1 MFRAMRRASSVALL
15 ILANAITIFAQ
26 TPQQPRDARLVSP
39 EVAADHRVTFRF
51 RGPNCKAVAVFVRG
65 MQRPISMQKDEQGV
79 WSVTTEPLEPDFYI
93 YSIIA
98 DGVPL
103 VDPSNVLVTASLGF
117 PASTLHVPGPPSLLW
132 EINDV
137 AHCQIHHHL
146 YKSAV
151 VGDQRNF
158 FVYTPPGYDPSAK
171 TRYPVLY
178 LLHGANFDATSWIGV
193 GFANVILDNL
203 IAQQKAVPMVV
214 VMPLGYGFPVSD
226 VIALGGGGRDSDIPP
241 AIRDQNFA
249 KFSTA
254 LLQEVMP
261 QVESSYAVIK
271 DRKAHAIVGSSMGGT
286 ESLLTGLNNLDKF
299 AWIGGL
305 SSGGLPEEFDK
316 DFPGLDAKANDQL
329 RLLWIAC
336 GTEDPFLALN
346 RGLRAWLSS
355 KGVRHTDVEVP
366 GAHTMMV
373 HRRNF
378 AKFASLLFR

>member
-1 MFRAMRRASSVALL
+1 MLRTMRRAS
-15 ILANAITIFAQ
+15 LAAFLVLVNTIPLFAQ
-26 TPQQPRDARLVSP
+26 TPQQPRDARLISP

-51 RGPNCKAVAVFVRG
+51 RGPNYKAVAVFVRG
-65 MQRPISMQKDEQGV
+65 MQGPISMQKDEQGV
-79 WSVTTEPLEPDFYI
+79 WSVTTGPLEPDFYI

-103 VDPSNVLVTASLGF
+103 VDPSNVLVAASLRF
-117 PASTLHVPGPPSLLW
+117 PASALHVPGPPSLLW

-137 AHCQIHHHL
+137 ARGQIHHHF

-151 VGDQRNF
+151 VGDQRDF
-158 FVYTPPGYDPSAK
+158 FVYTPPGYDPGAK

-178 LLHGANFDATSWIGV
+178 LLHGAGSDATAWIGA
-193 GFANVILDNL
+193 GLANVILDNL
-203 IAQQKAVPMVV
+203 IAQQEAVPMVV

-226 VIALGGGGRDSDIPP
+226 VIALEGGRRGSDIPP

-271 DRKAHAIVGSSMGGT
+271 DRKARAIVGGSMGGA

-305 SSGGLPEEFDK
+305 SPGGLPEEFDK

-336 GTEDPFLALN
+336 GTDDPFLPLN
-346 RGLRAWLSS
+346 RSLRAWLSS

-373 HRRNF
+373 FRRNF